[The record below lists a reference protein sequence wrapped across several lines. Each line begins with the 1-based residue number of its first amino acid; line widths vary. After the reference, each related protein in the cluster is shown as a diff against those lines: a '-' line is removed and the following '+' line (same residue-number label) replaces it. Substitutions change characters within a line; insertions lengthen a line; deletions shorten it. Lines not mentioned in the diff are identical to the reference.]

1 MTTEPSHAAGGGD
14 ALFDQASAWFFRLRA
29 PDATAADRADFQAWL
44 AAGPDRARAWAEV
57 EALLADLRRPAAQA
71 RAALV
76 AEGRYP
82 QAPGRGQRTRR
93 RVGLVAAACC
103 LMVVLGLGAAFG
115 PARIDLLR
123 ADHATAVGERRVVT
137 LADGS
142 RAELN
147 TDTALSVEMTET
159 GRRITLWR
167 GEAWFDVTPDG
178 AKPFV
183 VAAGDDEV
191 VVLGTAFS
199 VARRGPD
206 LRVDVARG
214 LVEVGASRPRPV
226 RLRLG
231 AGQGVELTAAGPG
244 PVHAVDATTVF
255 AWRRGQLVFLDRQL
269 AQVVAELN
277 RYRPGRIVILDRDLA
292 DKRVTGVF
300 ELDRLD
306 AAPAAFERTLGVAVT
321 TLTPY
326 LTLLR

>member
-1 MTTEPSHAAGGGD
+1 MTTDPIRPAAGGD
-14 ALFDQASAWFFRLRA
+14 ALFEQASAWFFRLRA
-29 PDATAADRADFQAWL
+29 PDVSAAERADFQAWL
-44 AAGPDRARAWAEV
+44 AAGPERARAWAEV
-57 EALLADLRRPAAQA
+57 EDMMADLRRPAAQA

-82 QAPGRGQRTRR
+82 VAAGRGQRTRH
-93 RVGLVAAACC
+93 RVGLIAAACC
-103 LMVVLGLGAAFG
+103 LMVVLGLGATFG
-115 PARIDLLR
+115 PAQIDRLR
-123 ADHATAVGERRVVT
+123 ADHVTAVGERRVVT

-142 RAELN
+142 QVELN

-159 GRRITLWR
+159 GRRIMLWR
-167 GEAWFDVTPDG
+167 GEAWFDVVADS
-178 AKPFV
+178 ARPFV
-183 VAAGDDEV
+183 VVAGDDEV

-214 LVEVGASRPRPV
+214 LVEVGAGRPRTA
-226 RLRLG
+226 RLRLA
-231 AGQGVELTAAGPG
+231 AGQGVELTASGPG
-244 PVHAVDATTVF
+244 PVHAVEATTVF
-255 AWRRGQLVFLDRQL
+255 AWRRGQLVFLDQPL

-292 DKRVTGVF
+292 GKRVTGVF
-300 ELDRLD
+300 ELDRLG
-306 AAPAAFERTLGVAVT
+306 AAPAAFERTLGVAST

>member
-1 MTTEPSHAAGGGD
+1 MTTDPIHPAAGD
-14 ALFDQASAWFFRLRA
+14 ILFDQASAWFFRLRA
-29 PDATAADRADFQAWL
+29 PDVSAAERADFQAWL

-57 EALLADLRRPAAQA
+57 EALMDDLRRPAAQA

-76 AEGRYP
+76 ARGRYP
-82 QAPGRGQRTRR
+82 QAAGRGHRTRR
-93 RVGLVAAACC
+93 RVGLIAAACC
-103 LMVVLGLGAAFG
+103 LMVVLGLGANFG
-115 PARIDLLR
+115 PAQIDRLR
-123 ADHATAVGERRVVT
+123 ADHVTAVGERQSVT

-142 RAELN
+142 RVELN
-147 TDTALSVEMTET
+147 TDTALSVAMTDA

-167 GEAWFDVTPDG
+167 GEAWFDVAPD
-178 AKPFV
+178 AARPFV
-183 VAAGDDEV
+183 VAAGNDEV

-206 LRVDVARG
+206 VRVDVARG
-214 LVEVGASRPRPV
+214 LVEVGAGRPRPA

-244 PVHAVDATTVF
+244 PVHAVDGTTVF
-255 AWRRGQLVFLDRQL
+255 AWRRGQLVFLDQPL

-277 RYRPGRIVILDRDLA
+277 RYRPGRIVILDRELA
-292 DKRVTGVF
+292 TRRVTGVF
-300 ELDRLD
+300 ELDRLG
-306 AAPAAFERTLGVAVT
+306 AAPVAFERTLGVAAT